1 MVEVKKI
8 RTNNAKDMI
17 EIKRQAKSNFM
28 KDFLPKSFANA
39 LYSNI
44 NLQNKMIP
52 NSKRAKKTKKWHV
65 PIHTITWVAPS
76 DLGDFEIILIVI
88 VTSVKNRV
96 VSKAILPG
104 ITSGGITNPI

>member
-17 EIKRQAKSNFM
+17 EIKRHAKSNFM
-28 KDFLPKSFANA
+28 KDFLPKSFAND

-52 NSKRAKKTKKWHV
+52 NSKRAKKTNNWQAF
-65 PIHTITWVAPS
+65 IHCMILVAPS
-76 DLGDFEIILIVI
+76 DLGDFEIIPTVMVI
-88 VTSVKNRV
+88 SVKNRV

-104 ITSGGITNPI
+104 ITSGGIIKPI